1 MTLWRRLIGRRD
13 PERDLDAEI
22 RDHLDRQIADYK
34 AAGFADAEARRKAA
48 ANFGGVDQAKEY
60 CRDVRRTRWLTDAWT
75 DARYGVRI
83 LAHHK
88 VFTLVA
94 VLSLALG
101 IGANTAIF
109 TLVNGLLL
117 RSLPVREPDRLVLLD
132 KGSWTNPIWEQI
144 RDRQHQL
151 FDGAAAWAD
160 ESLDL
165 ARGGQAEP
173 VNGLLVSGD
182 FFSLIGVPMAIGR
195 PVTLANDRRGGA
207 QETTV
212 AVLSY
217 DFWQRHFGG
226 DPGVLG
232 RTLTLNR
239 VPFTVIGVTTA
250 RFMGPLIGRSF
261 DVAVPLGTAP
271 LLIKGHEDRLDG
283 RSTWW
288 LQIAA
293 RLKPGQTVDGATAAL
308 RAVQPQIRDAT
319 LPEHWPPQHLKE
331 YLREGLTFVPA
342 AQGPG
347 YLRSRYQ
354 QPLLIIMAVV
364 ALVLLIA
371 CANIANLM
379 MARANSRRHELT
391 MRLALGASDGRLTRQ
406 LLTESLL
413 LAGAGAALGLA
424 FAQWGSGLLVSQ
436 LSTQSD
442 TLRLDLSPDWRV
454 LAFTMA
460 VAVATALLFGT
471 VPALRARTLAP
482 IEAIKEQ
489 GRGLAGAGRRFLA
502 NPLVVAQ
509 IALSLV
515 LVVGAGL
522 FMRTFTALAGKDL
535 GFDPD
540 PVLLVNLDVSTS
552 AVPQEQWGQLYERL
566 REAAAAMPGVKS
578 AAVSPLTPVSG
589 AGWNNSFE
597 FPDQPSLPERER
609 LSWINAI
616 TPEWLATYGVHLVSG
631 RNFTS
636 DDRAGGPHVAIVN
649 QAFVRK
655 FMRGRNPLG
664 QPLQQSGRPD
674 RTPPPMEV
682 VGIVE
687 DTAYRSVRDAA
698 EPTVFVPMAQQADDE
713 GYWPFGAIS
722 VKAATGSPSALT
734 RSLTAALTKVDPN
747 VSLRFQLL
755 SDQVRAGMI
764 RERVLAM
771 LSGFF
776 GGLALLLAAVGLY
789 GVTSYAVGL
798 RRTEI
803 GVRMA
808 LGADARRV
816 MRLVL
821 GRMALLIGLGVA
833 IGAGLSLWVGRYVG
847 ELLFGLEPR
856 DPATLAGA
864 ALILVIVGTVA
875 AWIPA
880 RRAASIDPIEVLRES

>member
-1 MTLWRRLIGRRD
+1 MTLWRRLTGRRD
-13 PERDLDAEI
+13 PEGDLDAEI

-34 AAGFADAEARRKAA
+34 AAGLSDAEARRKAS

-60 CRDVRRTRWLTDAWT
+60 CRDLRRTRWLTDAWT

-144 RDRQHQL
+144 RDRQHEL
-151 FDGAAAWAD
+151 FEGAAAWAG

-182 FFSLIGVPMAIGR
+182 FFSLLGVRMAIGR
-195 PVTLANDRRGGA
+195 PVTPANDRRGGG

-239 VPFTVIGVTTA
+239 VPYTVIGVTTA

-261 DVAVPLGTAP
+261 DVAVPLGTTP

-288 LQIAA
+288 LEIVA
-293 RLKPGQTVDGATAAL
+293 RLKPGQTSDGATAAL

-319 LPEHWPPQHLKE
+319 LPEHWAPQHIRE

-347 YLRSRYQ
+347 YLRDRYQ
-354 QPLLIIMAVV
+354 QPLAIIMGVV

-391 MRLALGASDGRLTRQ
+391 MRLALGASAGRLTRQ
-406 LLTESLL
+406 LLIESLL
-413 LAGAGAALGLA
+413 LAGLGAALGLG
-424 FAQWGSGLLVSQ
+424 FAQWGSGMLVSQ
-436 LSTQSD
+436 LSSQSD
-442 TLRLDLSPDWRV
+442 TLILDLSPDWRV
-454 LAFTMA
+454 LVFTTV
-460 VAVATALLFGT
+460 VAVVTALLFGT

-489 GRGLAGAGRRFLA
+489 GRGMAGTGRRFLA
-502 NPLVVAQ
+502 NPLIVAQ

-522 FMRTFTALAGKDL
+522 FMRTFTALAAKDL

-552 AVPQEQWGQLYERL
+552 ALPQEQWGPLYERL
-566 REAAAAMPGVKS
+566 REAAAAVPGVKS

-589 AGWNNSFE
+589 MGWNDAFE
-597 FPDQPSLPERER
+597 FPDQPALPERER
-609 LSWINAI
+609 LAYLNAVS
-616 TPEWLATYGVHLVSG
+616 PGWFATYGARLVKG
-631 RNFTS
+631 RDFT
-636 DDRAGGPHVAIVN
+636 DADRAGGRHVAIVN
-649 QAFVRK
+649 EAFIRK
-655 FMRGRNPLG
+655 FWRGKDPLG
-664 QPLQQSGRPD
+664 RLLQQSGRPGH
-674 RTPPPMEV
+674 TPAPLEV
-682 VGIVE
+682 VGVVR
-687 DTAYRSVRDAA
+687 DLAYRSVRE
-698 EPTVFVPMAQQADDE
+698 EPPPTAFVPMAQQADDE
-713 GYWPFGAIS
+713 GYWAFGSLS
-722 VKAATGSPSALT
+722 VRAAGGSP
-734 RSLTAALTKVDPN
+734 AALTHSLAAALATVDPN
-747 VSLRFQLL
+747 VSLRFRLL
-755 SDQVRAGMI
+755 SDQVNAGMI

-776 GGLALLLAAVGLY
+776 GGLTLLLAAVGLY

-821 GRMALLIGLGVA
+821 GRVALLVGLGVV

-847 ELLFGLEPR
+847 ELLFGLEPG
-856 DPATLAGA
+856 DPLTVGA
-864 ALILVIVGTVA
+864 AAAVLVLVGTLA

-880 RRAASIDPIEVLRES
+880 RRASRIDPIEVLRES